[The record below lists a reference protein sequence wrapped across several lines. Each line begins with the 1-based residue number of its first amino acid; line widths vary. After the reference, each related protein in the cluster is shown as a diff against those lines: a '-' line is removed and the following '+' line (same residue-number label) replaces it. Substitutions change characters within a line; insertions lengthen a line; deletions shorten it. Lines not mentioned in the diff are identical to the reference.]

1 MKKIYFSAVVIC
13 FSLSL
18 SAQQTIGFE
27 NVLLDSS
34 SYDDGAS
41 GAGAFYENGVVFTNE
56 YVISQYGNYFK
67 GFAVSNMQDST
78 TAGYS
83 NQYSAITASGDLSKK
98 YGIYNPS
105 GKIEFAGQGVV
116 LKSFRITNTTYAALS
131 MRDGDAFGKQFGSY
145 TDANGDVDGT
155 NGADFFRLWTYA
167 HAENGE
173 IIDSV
178 VFYLADYRFSDN
190 TKDYIVKKWETVDF
204 SSIQSTVYS
213 LTFKLESSDVAP
225 WGMNT
230 PAFFAI
236 DNLSVYKNL
245 GLNEN
250 TLSAI
255 SVFPNPFQ
263 DVINIKGESGKVSII
278 DLTGKEIFSTDYN
291 SFIQISTAEFPTGMY
306 FLTIE
311 NERGSFS
318 QKIIK

>member
-1 MKKIYFSAVVIC
+1 MKKIYFSAVAIC
-13 FSLSL
+13 FSLTL

-34 SYDDGAS
+34 SYDEGAS
-41 GAGAFYENGVVFTNE
+41 GAGAFYENGVVFTND
-56 YVISQYGNYFK
+56 YVISQFGNYFE
-67 GFAVSNMQDST
+67 GFAISNMQDST
-78 TAGYS
+78 TAGYT
-83 NQYSAITASGDLSKK
+83 NPYSAITASGDNSQN

-105 GKIEFAGQGVV
+105 GKIEFAGQGVI
-116 LKSFRITNTTYAALS
+116 LNSFRITNTTFAALS
-131 MRDGDAFGKQFGSY
+131 MRDGDAFGKQFGSF
-145 TDANGDVDGT
+145 TNANGDIDGT
-155 NGADFFRLWTYA
+155 NGEDFFRLWIYA

-178 VFYLADYRFSDN
+178 LFYLADYRFSDN
-190 TKDYIVKKWETVDF
+190 TQDYIVRKWETVDL
-204 SSIQSTVYS
+204 SSIQGTVYS
-213 LTFKLESSDVAP
+213 LSFKFESSDVAS
-225 WGMNT
+225 WGINT
-230 PAFFAI
+230 PAYFAI
-236 DNLSVYKNL
+236 DNLSIYKNL

-250 TLSAI
+250 KLLEI

-263 DVINIKGESGKVSII
+263 NVINVKGESGKVSVLDI
-278 DLTGKEIFSTDYN
+278 TGKEIYSTDYN

>member
-1 MKKIYFSAVVIC
+1 MKKIYFSTVAIC
-13 FSLSL
+13 FSLTL

-34 SYDDGAS
+34 SYDEGAS
-41 GAGAFYENGVVFTNE
+41 GAGAFYENGVVFTND
-56 YVISQYGNYFK
+56 YVISQYGNYFE
-67 GFAVSNMQDST
+67 GFAISNMQDST
-78 TAGYS
+78 TAGYT
-83 NQYSAITASGDLSKK
+83 NTFSAITASGDSSTN

-116 LKSFRITNTTYAALS
+116 LNSFRITNTTFAALS
-131 MRDGDAFGKQFGSY
+131 MRDGDAFGKQFGSS
-145 TDANGDVDGT
+145 TNANGDIDGT
-155 NGADFFRLWTYA
+155 NGEDFFRLWTYA

-190 TKDYIVKKWETVDF
+190 SQDYIVKQWETVDL
-204 SSIQSTVYS
+204 SSIQGTVYS
-213 LTFKLESSDVAP
+213 LSFKFESSDVAP

-230 PAFFAI
+230 PAYFAI
-236 DNLSVYKNL
+236 DNLSIYKNL

-250 TLSAI
+250 TLSTI

-263 DVINIKGESGKVSII
+263 DVINVKGESGKVSVL
-278 DLTGKEIFSTDYN
+278 DLTGKEIYSTDYN

-311 NERGSFS
+311 NDRGSFS